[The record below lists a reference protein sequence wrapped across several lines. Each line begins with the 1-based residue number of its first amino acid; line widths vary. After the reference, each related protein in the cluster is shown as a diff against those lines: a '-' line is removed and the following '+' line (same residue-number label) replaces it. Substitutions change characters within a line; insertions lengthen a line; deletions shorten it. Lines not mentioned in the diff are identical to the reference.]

1 MNDRDGARTAHVC
14 RGSFG
19 LAARLLFIISSH
31 VIAIYANEPNTDFPR
46 IRGSEVQGARYL
58 IAVVQQQNSTRQ
70 NRKLRQRRRWRP
82 NSSERPPVAVKANY
96 VLNNTR
102 RKTSF
107 LTRAHAYYSSPADL
121 SDTAAHHVHRGHKRS
136 QLRQVLC
143 SRRSRFCRVLW
154 FVSFSLL
161 FKSYDH
167 TGSSG
172 AEDLASGTRYF
183 MI

>member
-1 MNDRDGARTAHVC
+1 VTAHERHTCAGGLSGLLLVC
-14 RGSFG
+14 CLSSRHTWSRFT
-19 LAARLLFIISSH
+19 RTNRTPISH
-31 VIAIYANEPNTDFPR
+31 GF
-46 IRGSEVQGARYL
+46 GSEVQGARYL

-143 SRRSRFCRVLW
+143 SRCSRFCRVLW
-154 FVSFSLL
+154 FVSLSLL